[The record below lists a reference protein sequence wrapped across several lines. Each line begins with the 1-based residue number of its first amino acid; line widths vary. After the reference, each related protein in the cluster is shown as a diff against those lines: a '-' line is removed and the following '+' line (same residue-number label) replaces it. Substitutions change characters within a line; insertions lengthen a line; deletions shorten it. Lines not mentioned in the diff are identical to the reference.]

1 MLSIARVHAF
11 ADNFIWMIHNGRE
24 AVCVDPGDAQPV
36 LSYLG
41 ETEQRLIGIV
51 LTHWH
56 GDHQGGVEDL
66 KTAYPDAWVRGSKKQ
81 LKGPSEPLREGDVI
95 DVLGAS
101 FQVLEVPGHTL
112 DHIALVSE
120 STLFPTP
127 VAFTGD
133 TLFAGGCG
141 RLFEGTP
148 EHMFES
154 LSKLNQWPETTQI
167 YCAHEYTEANLRFAV
182 VCEPNNAAA
191 QERLKSVS
199 MMRSR
204 GEATVPSTLS
214 LERQTN
220 PFLRSESSQVLADR
234 RLQKDHF

>member
-11 ADNFIWMIHNGRE
+11 SDNFIWMIHNGRE

-41 ETEQRLIGIV
+41 ETKQSLIGIL

-66 KTAYPDAWVRGSKKQ
+66 KAAYPDAWVRGSKKQ
-81 LKGPSEPLREGDVI
+81 LKGPSEPLREGDFV

-154 LSKLNQWPETTQI
+154 LGKLNQWPETTQI

-191 QERLKSVS
+191 RERLKSVS

-220 PFLRSESSQVLADR
+220 PFLRSKSSQVLADR
-234 RLQKDHF
+234 RQQKDHF

>member
-11 ADNFIWMIHNGRE
+11 SDNFIWMIHNGRE

-36 LSYLG
+36 LAYLG
-41 ETEQRLIGIV
+41 ETKQRLIGIL

-66 KTAYPDAWVRGSKKQ
+66 KAAYPDAWVRGSKKQ
-81 LKGPSEPLREGDVI
+81 LEGPSEPLHEGDVI

-220 PFLRSESSQVLADR
+220 PFLRSKSSQVLADR
-234 RLQKDHF
+234 RQQKDHF

>member
-36 LSYLG
+36 LTYLG

-154 LSKLNQWPETTQI
+154 LSKVNQWPETTQI

-220 PFLRSESSQVLADR
+220 PFLRSESSQVLAHR